1 MAAITDST
9 ELPESSYSL
18 LVSHL
23 PHSLALLRRIQF
35 MNIPGGKSDNSHIL
49 ALIDGV
55 FSEAFVLAYLDFS
68 RGPETE
74 MWLYSSIERGS
85 LPSEVEAQCE
95 AQIIQ
100 VLKRVG
106 EIEQDYVSERDTPG
120 VVLIGSLHERV
131 LEVTRKWKAV
141 STVRPLTEPY
151 YKYIF
156 QSEDLPEQKKL
167 GGEGEGEGLKWGR
180 IGKENIP
187 LVLSRTAIPR
197 KERTLTLLPSASI
210 IPRGSPSPIAWG
222 FLGADASLTS
232 LHVEVSSSAQN
243 FILLFT
249 SI

>member
-9 ELPESSYSL
+9 ELPESTYSL

-35 MNIPGGKSDNSHIL
+35 MNIPGGKTDNSHIL
-49 ALIDGV
+49 TFIDRV
-55 FSEAFVLAYLDFS
+55 FSEAFVVAYLDFS

-74 MWLYSSIERGS
+74 MWLYSSVERGS

-106 EIEQDYVSERDTPG
+106 EIEQGYVSKRETPG

-156 QSEDLPEQKKL
+156 RSEDLPERKEL
-167 GGEGEGEGLKWGR
+167 GGEGEGLKWGR
-180 IGKENIP
+180 IGRENIP

-210 IPRGSPSPIAWG
+210 IPRGSSSPIAWG

-243 FILLFT
+243 FILLLT